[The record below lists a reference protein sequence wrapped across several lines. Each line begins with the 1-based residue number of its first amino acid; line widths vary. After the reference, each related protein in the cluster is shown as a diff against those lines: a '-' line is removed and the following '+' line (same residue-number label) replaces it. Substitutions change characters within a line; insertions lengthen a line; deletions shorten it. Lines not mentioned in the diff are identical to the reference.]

1 MLHLNRIFVATD
13 FSDDSRAAYA
23 FANAFAQKYGGKI
36 DLLHVIPSFRYLNDS
51 ISRMGLP
58 IDMDKDIYPR
68 LLQDTEARLRED
80 MSHHILTDHQGDVI
94 VKVDFKAADCI
105 ARLAEQRQADVIVM
119 GATGAANNVLFTGS
133 TTEKVTRIATTPVLS
148 IPKDAVPG
156 DVNVIMV
163 PSDYSETSFHALRGA
178 MSMADSLTAEIV
190 VFHVVELY
198 GSLSENEA
206 RESGRDELDSIRE
219 NLTERIAN
227 WLERHPEYNIRYEAG
242 APHAHLVLTKNGEE
256 RRVPIKVKVTKGISA
271 HYEVTEYANEH
282 ADMIVMTTHGRSG
295 LNHLFLGSTTERVV
309 HATDI
314 PVLTWRP
321 VKTA

>member
-23 FANAFAQKYGGKI
+23 FANALALKYGGKI

-80 MSHHILTDHQGDVI
+80 MTHHILTDH
-94 VKVDFKAADCI
+94 
-105 ARLAEQRQADVIVM
+105 QADVIVM
-119 GATGAANNVLFTGS
+119 GATGAAKNVLFTGS
-133 TTEKVTRIATTPVLS
+133 TTEKVTRIAATPVLS

-178 MSMADSLTAEIV
+178 
-190 VFHVVELY
+190 F
-198 GSLSENEA
+198 
-206 RESGRDELDSIRE
+206 
-219 NLTERIAN
+219 
-227 WLERHPEYNIRYEAG
+227 
-242 APHAHLVLTKNGEE
+242 
-256 RRVPIKVKVTKGISA
+256 
-271 HYEVTEYANEH
+271 
-282 ADMIVMTTHGRSG
+282 RS
-295 LNHLFLGSTTERVV
+295 
-309 HATDI
+309 
-314 PVLTWRP
+314 
-321 VKTA
+321 K